1 MLAVVKKPHIEL
13 SINGE
18 GTKEAVE
25 WLARKFQLKVISG
38 NVPDE
43 KVKIEETDFYKEM
56 ELNRA
61 GNLLEAARVKADM
74 SQKQLAEAIG
84 IRQTMV
90 SEFEN
95 GRRKVTKKMAGRFSK
110 VLKVK
115 AERFL

>member
-18 GTKEAVE
+18 GTKEVVE

-38 NVPDE
+38 NGPDE
-43 KVKIEETDFYKEM
+43 KVKIEDTDFYKEM

-61 GNLLEAARVKADM
+61 GNLLEAARIKADL
-74 SQKQLAEAIG
+74 SQKQLADAIG

-95 GRRKVTKKMAGRFSK
+95 GRRRITKKMQNGFQKS
-110 VLKVK
+110 
-115 AERFL
+115 